1 MFVMRCCYNNIV
13 LFSSVLSY
21 QVYLPY
27 MMSGEEHVL
36 SLPKLV
42 QSMVTKSDLQVQSSE
57 RAVGVSQ
64 KGERVSE

>member
-1 MFVMRCCYNNIV
+1 MFVMRCCYNNID

-27 MMSGEEHVL
+27 MMSAKEHVL

-64 KGERVSE
+64 EGE